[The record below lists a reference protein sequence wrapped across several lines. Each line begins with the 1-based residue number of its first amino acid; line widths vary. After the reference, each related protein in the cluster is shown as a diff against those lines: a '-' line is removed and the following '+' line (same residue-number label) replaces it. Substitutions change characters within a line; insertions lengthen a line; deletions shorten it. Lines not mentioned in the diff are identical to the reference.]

1 MDASTTQVQPGW
13 RFGLHPAATGAV
25 IRSLTRVT
33 LPVGEA
39 LRIEMAETPTAESIH
54 VQYYV
59 ATESGGWALWISAAP
74 QQLDE
79 ADATLPDYASPA
91 ETDGPS

>member
-1 MDASTTQVQPGW
+1 
-13 RFGLHPAATGAV
+13 
-25 IRSLTRVT
+25 
-33 LPVGEA
+33 
-39 LRIEMAETPTAESIH
+39 MAETPTAESIH